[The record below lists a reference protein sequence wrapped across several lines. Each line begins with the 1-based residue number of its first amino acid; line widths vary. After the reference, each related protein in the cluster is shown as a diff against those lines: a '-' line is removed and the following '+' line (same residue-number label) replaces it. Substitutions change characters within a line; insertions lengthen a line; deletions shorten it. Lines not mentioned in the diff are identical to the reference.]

1 MSAKEKFGLIESYLK
16 RKFPESTIEQNHDF
30 DRGAQSFKVHLS
42 DRTLFLKVGGEFTED
57 NSTEEILR
65 LFDLWALAEV
75 LGKETELGVLATQ
88 RGHETFRR
96 GTIRPI

>member
-16 RKFPESTIEQNHDF
+16 RKFPESTIEQKHDF

-75 LGKETELGVLATQ
+75 LGKETELGVLVTQ
-88 RGHETFRR
+88 RGLETFRR